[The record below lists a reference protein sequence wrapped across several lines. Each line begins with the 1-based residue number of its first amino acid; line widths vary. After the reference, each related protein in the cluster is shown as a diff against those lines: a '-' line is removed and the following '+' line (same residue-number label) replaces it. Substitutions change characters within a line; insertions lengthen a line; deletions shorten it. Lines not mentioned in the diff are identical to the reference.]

1 MVVREY
7 VCTGGNLW
15 GEKEYS
21 EFFVD
26 LIHAQHINWEL
37 LKLPQQA
44 ISFLVKQRLVSH
56 SSDIALSIF
65 ILLLLLLLPHFVFP
79 QSRMRI

>member
-1 MVVREY
+1 MY
-7 VCTGGNLW
+7 WKDLW

-37 LKLPQQA
+37 LKLPQ
-44 ISFLVKQRLVSH
+44 
-56 SSDIALSIF
+56 
-65 ILLLLLLLPHFVFP
+65 
-79 QSRMRI
+79 